1 MADYDLHEEEAV
13 EKPFDARLMA
23 RLLGYLKPYG
33 RWVAF
38 TFVLILIGSVVRQA
52 GPLLTKIA
60 IDDHIVTGDYEGLD
74 RIALIFVGLLALQFA
89 LGYAQ
94 NFATRMVGQWAM
106 YDVRLQ
112 IFSHLQRLPL
122 RFFDRT
128 PIGRLMTRNTNDVD
142 ALNELFTDGVV
153 AVFSDIFTLIA
164 IMGYMFWMDPTLAL
178 VTCVALP
185 PMFVV
190 TFYLQKY
197 AMQAMRRGRSRLAR
211 LNAYL
216 QENFS
221 GIEVVQ
227 LFNRERRNRERFDE
241 HNQSYLQANLESTFY
256 YSLYFPIMEWIG
268 AGTVALVLWYG
279 GGQAI
284 EGWIEWGV
292 LIALLQYIPRFFWP
306 ILDISERYAILQMA
320 MASSERIFELLDTE
334 VEPEGGDQ
342 QPDRIRGEI
351 EFRNVWFA
359 YEEEEWVLR
368 DVSLHVRPG
377 QSVALVGATGS
388 GKSTIISLL
397 CRFYEIQK
405 GQILVD
411 GIDIADWEVESL
423 RQRISIVQQ
432 DVFLFAGD
440 VRTNIRLGNGD
451 ITDERIARA
460 ARDVNADR
468 FIDRLPDRFT
478 HEVNERGSS
487 LSAGQRQL
495 LAFARALAFD
505 PDLLILDEATSSVDT
520 ETETWIQ
527 EAVKRLMHART
538 SIVIAHRLSTIRSAD
553 KILVIHHGEIREEGT
568 HDELLKKGGIYSRL
582 HELQYLGENDA
593 AG

>member
-94 NFATRMVGQWAM
+94 TFATRMVGQWAM